1 MVVCEIPYTLSSEI
15 YSARKLQKK
24 SIATSSPITM
34 SKVIEKAY
42 SLLRLSS
49 LKQR

>member
-1 MVVCEIPYTLSSEI
+1 MRDPL
-15 YSARKLQKK
+15 YSVTRDLFCTQVTKK
-24 SIATSSPITM
+24 SIATSFPITM